1 MFSRNG
7 RTTLP
12 RLPKLSPDH
21 NLSLG
26 IARVDASRSYVLGIY
41 AHIICLKTGVLVGF
55 ASPDP
60 EARNSPPA
68 FSREQGKMQGIYRL
82 SGSDNPW
89 FWFQNHEIEQ
99 HSEISDHWSNR
110 EISGADIHSV
120 LTEPS
125 LIRCAMKIA
134 RH

>member
-68 FSREQGKMQGIYRL
+68 F
-82 SGSDNPW
+82 PA
-89 FWFQNHEIEQ
+89 
-99 HSEISDHWSNR
+99 NR
-110 EISGADIHSV
+110 EKCRKSIAF
-120 LTEPS
+120 PAPM
-125 LIRCAMKIA
+125 IRGFGSKIM
-134 RH
+134 R